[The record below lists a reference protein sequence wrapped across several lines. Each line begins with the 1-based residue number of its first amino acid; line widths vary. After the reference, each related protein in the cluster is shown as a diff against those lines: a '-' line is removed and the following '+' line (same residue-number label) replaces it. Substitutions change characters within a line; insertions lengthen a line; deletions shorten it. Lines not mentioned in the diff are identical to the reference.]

1 MQGKRYYRKFSEYLM
16 ERFGEKVYRVCIDA
30 GFTCPN
36 RDGTLGTGG
45 CAYCSECGSWGKR
58 GETQPIELQIRREKK
73 RVAKRYGARKYIA
86 YFQAFT
92 NTYAPA
98 AHLKGIY
105 DSVLLQDS
113 DFVGVAIGT
122 RPDCIDHEKLEV
134 ISSYK
139 RAGLDV
145 WMEYGLQSAHDSTLS
160 LIGRGHDVRLF
171 TQAVLETRS
180 FDLNVLAHVIVGLP
194 GEGRAHNVETAEYL
208 SGLPIAGLKLHNLNI
223 VRGTRMADWYRE
235 GKVQPL
241 SLDEYAHRVVDFLE
255 RIAPEV
261 VIARLTADTQPD
273 LLIAPHWSLDKPLAL
288 DRIQNTFAQ
297 RKSYQGRIH

>member
-1 MQGKRYYRKFSEYLM
+1 MKVTSYYRKFSEYLM

-36 RDGTLGTGG
+36 RDGTLGTDG

-58 GETQPIELQIRREKK
+58 GETQLIDTQIQREKK
-73 RVAKRYGARKYIA
+73 RVTNRYGARKYIA

-98 AHLKGIY
+98 AQLKEIY
-105 DSVLLQDS
+105 DSVLLRDG

-122 RPDCIDHEKLEV
+122 RPDCIDHEKLE
-134 ISSYK
+134 IIASYK

-160 LIGRGHDVRLF
+160 LIGRGHNVRHF
-171 TQAVLETRS
+171 TQAVLMTKS
-180 FDLNVLAHVIVGLP
+180 FDLNVLAHVIIGLP
-194 GEGRAHNVETAEYL
+194 GEDRVHNVETAEYL
-208 SGLPIAGLKLHNLNI
+208 SELSIDGLKLHNLNI

-235 GKVQPL
+235 GRVQPL

-255 RIAPEV
+255 RTAPEV

-273 LLIAPHWSLDKPLAL
+273 LLLAPDWSLDKPATL
-288 DRIQNTFAQ
+288 DRIRDTFAQ
-297 RKSYQGRIH
+297 RKSCQGKIR

>member
-1 MQGKRYYRKFSEYLM
+1 M

-36 RDGTLGTGG
+36 QDGTLGTGG
-45 CAYCSECGSWGKR
+45 CAYCSECGSWAKR
-58 GETQPIELQIRREKK
+58 GETQPIEEQIRHEKK
-73 RVAKRYGARKYIA
+73 RVSKRYGATKYIA

-98 AHLKGIY
+98 AQLKMIY
-105 DSVLLQDS
+105 DSVLLQDG

-122 RPDCIDHEKLEV
+122 RPDCIDTEKLEV
-134 ISSYK
+134 IASYK

-160 LIGRGHDVRLF
+160 LIGRGHDVRRF
-171 TQAVLETRS
+171 TQAVMETRS
-180 FDLNVLAHVIVGLP
+180 FDLNVLAHVIIGLP
-194 GEGRAHNVETAEYL
+194 GEGRVHNVETAEYL
-208 SGLPIAGLKLHNLNI
+208 SRLPIDGLKLHNLNI

-235 GKVQPL
+235 GRVQPL

-261 VIARLTADTQPD
+261 VIARLTADTPED
-273 LLIAPHWSLDKPLAL
+273 LLIAPNWSRNKPAAL
-288 DRIQNTFAQ
+288 ERIQEAFAQ
-297 RKSYQGRIH
+297 RQSYQGKIH